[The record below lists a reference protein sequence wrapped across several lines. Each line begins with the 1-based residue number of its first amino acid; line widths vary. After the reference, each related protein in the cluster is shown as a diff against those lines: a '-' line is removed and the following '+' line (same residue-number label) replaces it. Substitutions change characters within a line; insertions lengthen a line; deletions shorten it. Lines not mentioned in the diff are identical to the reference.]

1 MANDSTA
8 NKIKTLDDKKKVAA
22 KLAWISQ
29 NNHYSSLSGLSELA
43 QTGQANHT
51 KPERKFIPHFQD
63 FLAHSGSDAG
73 KSLAKSQMQV

>member
-29 NNHYSSLSGLSELA
+29 NNHSSLSVMVCVGL
-43 QTGQANHT
+43 
-51 KPERKFIPHFQD
+51 
-63 FLAHSGSDAG
+63 
-73 KSLAKSQMQV
+73 